1 MENGWVYFT
10 IRNSGQG
17 IARAD
22 LGKIFERFYK
32 TDKSRGLD
40 KKGVGLGLF
49 IVRMLMQLHGGDITA
64 RSVEGEYAEFEFW
77 LPAIKQEV
85 EKPDKPIK
93 IERTGK
99 GEKPPK
105 DVQ

>member
-1 MENGWVYFT
+1 MISVSYTHLDVYK
-10 IRNSGQG
+10 RQ
-17 IARAD
+17 
-22 LGKIFERFYK
+22 
-32 TDKSRGLD
+32 
-40 KKGVGLGLF
+40 GLGLF

-77 LPAIKQEV
+77 LPAIKQEI
-85 EKPDKPIK
+85 EKPEKPAK

-105 DVQ
+105 DAQ